1 MTTASVRATTPNT
14 EKMIDITKDM
24 FFSYYWILRE

>member
-14 EKMIDITKDM
+14 EKIIDITKDM
-24 FFSYYWILRE
+24 FFPITGF